1 MSPNDLIGRRVRFSA
16 SDDLEEIAGAEAVG
30 TITHVI
36 DHGKGGGEVRVK
48 VEGLD
53 RHYTFYLDEVVL
65 LPPERLPFY
74 TFTSPAHQGDRIRL
88 YPSIEA
94 ARADAQGQ
102 PIFGV
107 AVRLNPGGHRLNSLW
122 MMMREIAPGWSTP
135 AELHHDGS
143 VTAKGPIPAALFVEV
158 GPPALLL
165 AHE

>member
-1 MSPNDLIGRRVRFSA
+1 MSPNDLIGRRVRFA
-16 SDDLEEIAGAEAVG
+16 VSDNLEEIAGAEPVG

-53 RHYTFYLDEVVL
+53 RHYTFDRDEVEL

-74 TFTSPAHQGDRIRL
+74 TFTSPAHQGDRLRL
-88 YPSIEA
+88 HPSVEA

-102 PIFGV
+102 LIYGV
-107 AVRLNPGGHRLNSLW
+107 AVRLNPGGHRLSSLW
-122 MMMREIAPGWSTP
+122 TMMREIAPGWSTP
-135 AELHHDGS
+135 AQLHHDGS

-158 GPPALLL
+158 GPPVPLLS
-165 AHE
+165 